1 MNPTYKKNKT
11 KNKTK
16 NKRKNKRKNKTK
28 EYKKGR
34 GPEDEVPFLLKKR
47 LENQGIY
54 EPGIVSEM
62 LKDVTRNTVKA
73 AISRKRLMDGYKQYR
88 EEKKLQADSIK
99 KKKEQ
104 NKERISEINTL
115 LKDKKT
121 LLTDSPSTRTRSKS
135 KTRLSNQYTELI
147 SEKERLINE
156 NDSITYILN
165 RRFRNL

>member
-16 NKRKNKRKNKTK
+16 NKRKNKTK
-28 EYKKGR
+28 QYKKGR

-73 AISRKRLMDGYKQYR
+73 AMSRKRLMDGYKQYR
-88 EEKKLQADSIK
+88 EEKKLQADSMK

-104 NKERISEINTL
+104 NKQRIAEINTL

-121 LLTDSPSTRTRSKS
+121 LLTDSPSSRTRSKS
-135 KTRLSNQYTELI
+135 KSRPSNQYIELI

-156 NDSITYILN
+156 NNSITYILN
-165 RRFRNL
+165 HRFRNL